1 MPLNGEGDPEPMAH
15 VSSHIDFIPGTR
27 HAKEIQIQ
35 WQRRRDAGEVTITMQ
50 PKFHWYMKG
59 VGYGH
64 ETFGHGVYHGGPAST
79 YEEHTLS
86 EVDDAHTLHIQ
97 AICDTHMT
105 GSLGERRGHGVLEQ
119 LSIGPHKPSGF
130 TELLDMA
137 P

>member
-1 MPLNGEGDPEPMAH
+1 
-15 VSSHIDFIPGTR
+15 
-27 HAKEIQIQ
+27 
-35 WQRRRDAGEVTITMQ
+35 MQ

-64 ETFGHGVYHGGPAST
+64 ETFGHGFYHGGPAST

-86 EVDDAHTLHIQ
+86 QVDDAHTLHIQ

-119 LSIGPHKPSGF
+119 LIIGPHKPSGF